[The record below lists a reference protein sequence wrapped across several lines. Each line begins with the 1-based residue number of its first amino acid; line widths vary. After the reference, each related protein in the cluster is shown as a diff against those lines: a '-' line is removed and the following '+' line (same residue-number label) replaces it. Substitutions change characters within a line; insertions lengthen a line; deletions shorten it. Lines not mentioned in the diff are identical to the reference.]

1 MSVRSL
7 LMKLL
12 EFITCLGS
20 LSSRYFA
27 ADTPSLTILQTA
39 VIDLI
44 YGSSRRRPGN
54 FSCYFPFYYDSFK
67 VFDGPLSFVDDSF
80 ATWFDFTKNAVSASI
95 DIFSRNFTGFS
106 VAHADFANV
115 TAQVNYRFLP
125 LIELESAFSG
135 FLTFIEPSTLETP

>member
-20 LSSRYFA
+20 LASRYFA

-54 FSCYFPFYYDSFK
+54 FSCYFPFHYDSLKFLMALCHLLMTHLRL
-67 VFDGPLSFVDDSF
+67 GL
-80 ATWFDFTKNAVSASI
+80 TTQ
-95 DIFSRNFTGFS
+95 
-106 VAHADFANV
+106 HML
-115 TAQVNYRFLP
+115 FLP
-125 LIELESAFSG
+125 Q
-135 FLTFIEPSTLETP
+135 LTFFPVISLVFLLLMLTLLVLLLK